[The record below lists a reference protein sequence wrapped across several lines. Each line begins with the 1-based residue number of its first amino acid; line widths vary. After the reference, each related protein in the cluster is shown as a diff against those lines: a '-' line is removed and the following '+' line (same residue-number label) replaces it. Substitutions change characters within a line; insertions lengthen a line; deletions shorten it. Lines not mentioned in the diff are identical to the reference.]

1 MPSPAD
7 PDRQAVNVIKGLI
20 MDATRKANSGH
31 PGGAMS
37 SADLAYVLFR
47 EFLDTDPDDTAWFNR
62 DRFVLSA
69 GHESMLLYALLL
81 FQGVLTMEDIT
92 RFRQL
97 GSRTPGHPENFL
109 TPGVEATTG
118 PLGQGFAMSVGM
130 AVAEAML
137 RARLGRDIVDHYT
150 YVLASDGD
158 IQTPICLGS
167 AALAGHFQLSRLIV
181 CYDNNKVQLAGPT
194 SRCDR
199 TDHKK
204 VFEGLGWRVVE
215 IDGHDHDRIRAAL
228 TEAKTDAGKPTLIIG
243 HTTIAKGS
251 CSMENSC
258 DSHGS
263 PFSEEEIQK
272 TKTCLGLPADAP
284 FFLPAEAVERFRTRH
299 GAVREKRLA
308 WQKALQQRLD
318 TDAAFEDLWRQG
330 KRNPGNRRF
339 AWPEFE
345 PGSSVPT
352 RKAWGAALSALIDQ
366 MPLFVGGSA
375 DLDPSNQTAKFRDAT
390 GIFGAD
396 NPAGRNLCFGVRE
409 FPMGAVLNGIALH
422 GGLVPFGATF
432 LVFSDYERN
441 ALRMSALQRLPVLH
455 VFTHDSFYVGEDGPT
470 HQPIEHASSLR
481 LIPNMLVMR
490 PADARETCF
499 SIETALKQ
507 DRRPTCLLLTRQGLP
522 VLDAAR
528 FPGLAEGVA
537 KGGYVLADAPGGE
550 PDGILLASG
559 SEVSLALSARD
570 LLPELKLRVV
580 SMPCMELFDE
590 QPGEYRD
597 AVLPPAV
604 TRRFAVEAGRPDL
617 WCKYTGRMDRV
628 LGISRFGAS
637 APARLLAAEYG
648 FTPENLATLVR
659 RAFSAKE

>member
-158 IQTPICLGS
+158 IQTPVCLGA

-181 CYDNNKVQLAGPT
+181 CYDNNKVLLAGPT

-199 TDHKK
+199 TDPKM
-204 VFEGLGWRVVE
+204 VFEGLGWQVIE
-215 IDGHDHDRIRAAL
+215 IDGHDHARIRTAL
-228 TEAKTDAGKPTLIIG
+228 TEARTDAGKPTLIIG

-272 TKTCLGLPADAP
+272 TKACLGLPSDAP

-299 GAVREKRLA
+299 GAVREKRLPGKTPLSSA
-308 WQKALQQRLD
+308 W
-318 TDAAFEDLWRQG
+318 
-330 KRNPGNRRF
+330 
-339 AWPEFE
+339 
-345 PGSSVPT
+345 T
-352 RKAWGAALSALIDQ
+352 RTPRSRIC
-366 MPLFVGGSA
+366 GGSA
-375 DLDPSNQTAKFRDAT
+375 NAPRATAASPGPSSSPAPLWPPARPGARPCPRSSTRCPFSWAVRPISTPPTRPRNSAT
-390 GIFGAD
+390 
-396 NPAGRNLCFGVRE
+396 P
-409 FPMGAVLNGIALH
+409 
-422 GGLVPFGATF
+422 
-432 LVFSDYERN
+432 
-441 ALRMSALQRLPVLH
+441 Q
-455 VFTHDSFYVGEDGPT
+455 
-470 HQPIEHASSLR
+470 ASSTR
-481 LIPNMLVMR
+481 TTP
-490 PADARETCF
+490 PAATC
-499 SIETALKQ
+499 
-507 DRRPTCLLLTRQGLP
+507 
-522 VLDAAR
+522 
-528 FPGLAEGVA
+528 
-537 KGGYVLADAPGGE
+537 
-550 PDGILLASG
+550 ASG
-559 SEVSLALSARD
+559 
-570 LLPELKLRVV
+570 
-580 SMPCMELFDE
+580 C
-590 QPGEYRD
+590 
-597 AVLPPAV
+597 
-604 TRRFAVEAGRPDL
+604 
-617 WCKYTGRMDRV
+617 
-628 LGISRFGAS
+628 AS
-637 APARLLAAEYG
+637 SPWARL
-648 FTPENLATLVR
+648 
-659 RAFSAKE
+659 